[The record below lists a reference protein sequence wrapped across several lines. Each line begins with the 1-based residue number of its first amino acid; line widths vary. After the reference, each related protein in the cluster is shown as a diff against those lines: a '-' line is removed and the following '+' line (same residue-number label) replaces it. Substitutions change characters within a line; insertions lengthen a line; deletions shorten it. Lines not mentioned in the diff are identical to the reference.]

1 MDIRITGRHLTIT
14 DPIRQYA
21 ISKVNRLPRYFDRV
35 SNVDVI
41 ADQHGYNHEV
51 EIIVHVDGNDPFIAH
66 STGRDMYACIDDAVN
81 KLERQLSEFKKK
93 QRNYKH
99 SA

>member
-1 MDIRITGRHLTIT
+1 MDIRVAGRHLTIT

-21 ISKVNRLPRYFDRV
+21 VSKVNRLPRYFDRV

-41 ADQHGYNHEV
+41 ADQHGRNHEI
-51 EIIVHVDGNDPFIAH
+51 EIIVHVDGNNPFIAH
-66 STGRDMYACIDDAVN
+66 SKGRDMYACIDEAVS
-81 KLERQLSEFKKK
+81 KVERQLAEFKKK